1 MRSRFGAFLKHS
13 EHKTETPCAYGLENG
28 KRTTQK
34 NSTRKRRESKAMS
47 HQVKEAMKSEF
58 RNAITEHG
66 ETLEDIRDN
75 SGEWIEGYL
84 PVYNNKIVEEWQ
96 AMPSEYDN
104 RGAVEL
110 GHLEQE
116 INIINLMSLDLY
128 LYYNDIFNEAV
139 NELEEE
145 EEKE

>member
-1 MRSRFGAFLKHS
+1 
-13 EHKTETPCAYGLENG
+13 
-28 KRTTQK
+28 
-34 NSTRKRRESKAMS
+34 MS

>member
-1 MRSRFGAFLKHS
+1 
-13 EHKTETPCAYGLENG
+13 
-28 KRTTQK
+28 
-34 NSTRKRRESKAMS
+34 MS

-58 RNAITEHG
+58 RNAIKEHD
-66 ETLEDIRDN
+66 ETLDDIRDN

-145 EEKE
+145 EEE